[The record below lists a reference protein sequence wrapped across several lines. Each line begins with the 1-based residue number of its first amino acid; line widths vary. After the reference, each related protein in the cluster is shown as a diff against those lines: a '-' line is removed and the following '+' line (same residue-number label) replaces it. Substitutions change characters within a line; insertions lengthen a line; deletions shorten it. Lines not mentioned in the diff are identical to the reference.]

1 MGGLGGIIL
10 SGVGD
15 FSNISFKWLLP
26 GKDGWVQ
33 KRNEEKENIFFS
45 LHFVVLAYR
54 KQSLKREKRGKDV
67 EQNRD
72 RADTYIYMCVKFE
85 DDFGDGQRLLGPSRL
100 SQWRGEVIC
109 RDVGTRHRVLFSL
122 YNMRIQ
128 YTSAF
133 LLKSLFR
140 SIG

>member
-1 MGGLGGIIL
+1 LGGIIL

-33 KRNEEKENIFFS
+33 ERNEEKENIFFS

-54 KQSLKREKRGKDV
+54 KQSLKREKRGEDV

-72 RADTYIYMCVKFE
+72 RADTYIYMCV
-85 DDFGDGQRLLGPSRL
+85 
-100 SQWRGEVIC
+100 
-109 RDVGTRHRVLFSL
+109 
-122 YNMRIQ
+122 
-128 YTSAF
+128 
-133 LLKSLFR
+133 
-140 SIG
+140 

>member
-1 MGGLGGIIL
+1 MDG
-10 SGVGD
+10 
-15 FSNISFKWLLP
+15 FK
-26 GKDGWVQ
+26 
-33 KRNEEKENIFFS
+33 REMRRRRIFFFS